1 MSYGFYKVLHLIS
14 IMAVYLAL
22 GAMIFHMMNGGGKKF
37 PKKKFLMITHGIAL
51 FFILLAGFGLLARLQ
66 ITQMPWPI
74 WVWLKLAVWLVLGA
88 ITAIIYRKPKWAAVL
103 WFVTLALGGYAA
115 YLANFKPL

>member
-1 MSYGFYKVLHLIS
+1 MSYGFYKVLHLVS

-22 GAMIFHMMNGGGKKF
+22 GAMIFHMLSGGGRKF
-37 PKKKFLMITHGIAL
+37 AHKKFLMITHGVAL

-66 ITQMPWPI
+66 IAQMPWPI
-74 WVWLKLAVWLVLGA
+74 WVWLKLGVWLILGG
-88 ITAIIYRKPKWAAVL
+88 ITTIIYRKPKLAAVL
-103 WFVTLALGGYAA
+103 WVVTLFLGGFAA

>member
-22 GAMIFHMMNGGGKKF
+22 GAMIFHMMSGGSKMF
-37 PKKKFLMITHGIAL
+37 AKKKFLMITHGVAL

-66 ITQMPWPI
+66 IAQMPWPL
-74 WVWLKLAVWLVLGA
+74 WVWLKLAVWLVLGG
-88 ITAIIYRKPKWAAVL
+88 ITAIIYRKPKLSAVL
-103 WFVTLALGGYAA
+103 WVVTLLLGGFAA
-115 YLANFKPL
+115 YLANYKPL